1 MQHCPSGV
9 YFKVWAFRSSC
20 MAIYLFAT
28 LLPVALYVTATRR
41 SGKVWGLF
49 LLSRTIYFFLKEIM
63 SSSINSFPPSP
74 GLIWSWSKLVLSLAF
89 ACPAKCRLK
98 AVHCWLHN
106 KGHCSI
112 KEGKRFLFVLLQNQ
126 LLWSVYCASE
136 LNYCFLS
143 LPWLGVNK

>member
-1 MQHCPSGV
+1 MHVKMQPCPSGA
-9 YFKVWAFRSSC
+9 YLKVWAFRSSC
-20 MAIYLFAT
+20 TAIYLFTA
-28 LLPVALYVTATRR
+28 LLPVTLYVTATRC

-63 SSSINSFPPSP
+63 SSSINLPPHAP
-74 GLIWSWSKLVLSLAF
+74 DLIWSWSKLVLSLAF
-89 ACPAKCRLK
+89 ACLAKCRLK

-126 LLWSVYCASE
+126 RLWSVYCVSE
-136 LNYCFLS
+136 LNYCFT
-143 LPWLGVNK
+143 K